1 MEKSTRPCNFI
12 YFSRSKW
19 FCWTSMWLYMFSL
32 HPSIIPGRRQCISS
46 LCLSFDNLQCQI
58 SSMLTWW
65 KVSSICYIVLFG
77 FTTSALHFI
86 CPLFVDFDFCFYD
99 LFSFSFLFQLTQSHF
114 VSFDNFFFLP
124 IFRFWC
130 IQTWLSISFGP
141 IQGPFLFVTVVQSKN
156 QNQPNPWHVEME
168 RNKKKNTKN
177 NEKTSYKVFIIQSS
191 FLCWFT
197 IETHEDITYNFYY
210 LIWQFLFLSLVDNIS
225 KQTNRSV
232 KKKQ

>member
-1 MEKSTRPCNFI
+1 MESIIYLLYRPFRLYYI
-12 YFSRSKW
+12 GSSLHLSA
-19 FCWTSMWLYMFSL
+19 FCWL
-32 HPSIIPGRRQCISS
+32 R
-46 LCLSFDNLQCQI
+46 
-58 SSMLTWW
+58 
-65 KVSSICYIVLFG
+65 
-77 FTTSALHFI
+77 
-86 CPLFVDFDFCFYD
+86 
-99 LFSFSFLFQLTQSHF
+99 FLFLRFIFFFFPFPTHSISFCLFRQL
-114 VSFDNFFFLP
+114 FFFLP

-225 KQTNRSV
+225 KQTNRSI
-232 KKKQ
+232 KKTIKHNEKKLVFSATIGATNTFVECNF